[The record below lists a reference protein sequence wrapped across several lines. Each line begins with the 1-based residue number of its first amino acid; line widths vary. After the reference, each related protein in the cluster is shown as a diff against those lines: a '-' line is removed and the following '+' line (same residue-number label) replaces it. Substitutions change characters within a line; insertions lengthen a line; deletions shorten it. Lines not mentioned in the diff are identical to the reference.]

1 MSATG
6 FTVDRR
12 DIDFVLHEQLEL
24 TSSLKGYPRFQD
36 FDRSLYDTL
45 LDEAQKLAIEVTAPI
60 NREGD
65 RVGAI
70 FDGKGNVTAPPG
82 MKEAYGQ
89 LIAGGWLA
97 LTAPAEW
104 GGTGMPRSIGMAV
117 SEMFTGANVS
127 FSIYGGLTVAAA
139 NLLAH
144 FGPEPYKD
152 VAVRRL
158 YAGTWS
164 GTMCLTEA
172 GAGTAV
178 GDNRT
183 RATATAEEGV
193 YHLEGE
199 KVFIS
204 GGDHDLTENILHVV
218 LARTPGAPS
227 GTKGLSIFLCPKFL
241 FTPDGTLGERNGA
254 VVTGIEEKM
263 GIHGSPTCTLTLGTA
278 KPCLAYLMGAE
289 GQGMEIMFHMMNEA
303 RIGVGIQGLAGAAA
317 AYNYALAYAKERIQG
332 TDVAEMK
339 DADAPRIPIVRHPD
353 VRRMLMMQRV
363 LVETM
368 RSLLYTAAHRVD
380 RASQMTDPAETEHLR
395 GLLELMTPIC
405 KAHCSD
411 VGFEVCR
418 LAVQTFGGYG
428 YVGEY
433 PVEQCLRDQKIF
445 SLYEGTN
452 GVQAMDLLGRKMRK
466 NGGALFMAWL
476 QECNDE
482 LDRARGAFP
491 TEVAAM
497 EKARDSLGG
506 AAMHLAGLGMQ
517 GNVHGAMLQASPFLS
532 QFGTVVLGL
541 HALWQAR
548 VAKTKLDQDPDG
560 PDAAFYKGKMLN
572 VKFYC
577 ANVLPQ
583 AMALGK
589 GIVSGDDSALDP
601 GLFV

>member
-24 TSSLKGYPRFQD
+24 TSSLRPYPRFQD

-65 RVGAI
+65 RVGAT

-82 MKEAYGQ
+82 MKDAYGQ

-104 GGTGMPRSIGMAV
+104 GGTAMPRSIGMAV

-139 NLLAH
+139 NLLSH

-158 YAGTWS
+158 YAGTWA

-183 RATATAEEGV
+183 RATSTAEAGV

-241 FTPDGTLGERNGA
+241 FTADGTIGERNGA

-263 GIHGSPTCTLTLGTA
+263 GIHGSPTCTLALGAA
-278 KPCLAYLMGAE
+278 KPCVGYLMGAE
-289 GQGMEIMFHMMNEA
+289 GQGMEIMFQMMNEA

-353 VRRMLMMQRV
+353 VRRMLMTQRV
-363 LVETM
+363 LVEAM

-380 RASQMTDPAETEHLR
+380 RASQMTDPAEAEHLR

-452 GVQAMDLLGRKMRK
+452 GVQAMDLLGRKMRR
-466 NGGALFMAWL
+466 NSGALFMAWL

-548 VAKTKLDQDPDG
+548 VAKTRLDQDPDA

-572 VKFYC
+572 AKFYC
-577 ANVLPQ
+577 ANILPQ
-583 AMALGK
+583 AMAYGK
-589 GIVSGDDSALDP
+589 GIVSGDDSALDAV
-601 GLFV
+601 LFA

>member
-1 MSATG
+1 MSATS

-24 TSSLKGYPRFQD
+24 TSSLKSYPRFKD
-36 FDRSLYDTL
+36 FDRSLYDSL

-65 RVGAI
+65 RVGAT

-82 MKEAYGQ
+82 MKDAWNHMVT
-89 LIAGGWLA
+89 GGWLA
-97 LTAPAEW
+97 VTAPAEW
-104 GGTGMPRSIGMAV
+104 GGTAMPRSIGMAV

-139 NLLAH
+139 NLLSH

-158 YAGTWS
+158 YAGRWA

-183 RATATAEEGV
+183 RATRVEEGV

-204 GGDHDLTENILHVV
+204 GGDHDLTENILHVI

-241 FTPDGTLGERNGA
+241 FAADGTIGERNGA

-263 GIHGSPTCTLTLGTA
+263 GIHGSPTCTLTLGA
-278 KPCLAYLMGAE
+278 SKPCIAYLMGAE

-353 VRRMLMMQRV
+353 VRRMLMTQRV

-380 RASQMTDPAETEHLR
+380 RASQMSDPAEAEHLR

-452 GVQAMDLLGRKMRK
+452 GVQAMDLLGRKMRR
-466 NGGALFMAWL
+466 NSGALFMAWL

-482 LDRARGAFP
+482 LDRARAAFP
-491 TEVAAM
+491 NEVAAM

-517 GNVHGAMLQASPFLS
+517 GNVHGAMLHASPFLS

-541 HALWQAR
+541 HAIWQAR
-548 VAKTKLDQDPDG
+548 VAKTKLDADPDG
-560 PDAAFYKGKMLN
+560 PDAGFYKGKMLN

-577 ANVLPQ
+577 ANILPQ
-583 AMALGK
+583 ATAYGK
-589 GIVSGDDSALDP
+589 GITSADESALDP
-601 GLFV
+601 ALFA

>member
-24 TSSLKGYPRFQD
+24 SSSLKPYPRFQD
-36 FDRSLYDTL
+36 FDRSLYDSL

-65 RVGAI
+65 RVGAT

-82 MKEAYGQ
+82 MKDAWNQ
-89 LIAGGWLA
+89 LVAGGWLGV
-97 LTAPAEW
+97 TAPAEW
-104 GGTGMPRSIGMAV
+104 GGTAMPRGIGMAV

-139 NLLAH
+139 NLLSH
-144 FGPEPYKD
+144 FAPEPYKN
-152 VAVRRL
+152 VAVRKL
-158 YAGTWS
+158 YPGAWA

-183 RATATAEEGV
+183 RATQSADEGV

-241 FTPDGTLGERNGA
+241 FTADGTIGERNGA
-254 VVTGIEEKM
+254 VVTGLEEKM
-263 GIHGSPTCTLTLGTA
+263 GIHGSPTCTLTLGA
-278 KPCLAYLMGAE
+278 SKPCVAYLMGAE

-303 RIGVGIQGLAGAAA
+303 RIGVAIQGLAGAAA

-332 TDVAEMK
+332 TDIADMK
-339 DADAPRIPIVRHPD
+339 DADAERIAIVRHPD
-353 VRRMLMMQRV
+353 VRRMLMTQRV

-368 RSLLYTAAHRVD
+368 RSLVYATAHRVD
-380 RASQMTDPAETEHLR
+380 RASQTSDAADAEHLR
-395 GLLELMTPIC
+395 CLLELMTPIC

-452 GVQAMDLLGRKMRK
+452 GVQAMDLLGRKMRR
-466 NGGALFMAWL
+466 NSGALFMAWL

-482 LDRARGAFP
+482 LDRARAAFP

-548 VAKTKLDQDPDG
+548 VAKTKLYADPDG
-560 PDAAFYKGKMLN
+560 ADAAFYKGKMLN
-572 VKFYC
+572 AKFYC
-577 ANVLPQ
+577 ANILPQ
-583 AMALGK
+583 ATAYGK
-589 GIVSGDDSALDP
+589 AITSADDSALDP
-601 GLFV
+601 ALFA